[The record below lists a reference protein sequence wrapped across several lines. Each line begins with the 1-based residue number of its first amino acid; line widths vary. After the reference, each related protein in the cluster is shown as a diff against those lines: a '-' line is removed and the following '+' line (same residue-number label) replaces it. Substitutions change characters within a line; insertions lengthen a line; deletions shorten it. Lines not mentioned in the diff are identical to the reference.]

1 MENKSHA
8 MAAGSFVLAVT
19 LLLFSLA
26 VWLTRDKGRYQ
37 IWELSTR
44 DSVTGLQPQAPV
56 RYKGV
61 AVGKVTYIGFD
72 DTARGNVVIRIS
84 VEEHTP
90 LTPTTYATLSYQGVT
105 GLAYVLLDDS
115 GTEQKQILPGEDGIA
130 RLPLVTSQ
138 LGKLTEQAPE
148 LLAQI
153 NEVTQRINQTLSDEN
168 QKSLALTLKN
178 LSDASAGIAQLSAS
192 LQDTARNRINPAL
205 AAMPAVMLEAAQTL
219 SAIQATAKDAA
230 HMSGEIAR
238 SARRLNE
245 KDGPLNRLAE
255 GSKSL
260 VNVAD
265 TLVGITLP
273 RVNQLADDGT
283 RLSRQLGR
291 AANEFSDQPQS
302 LIYGRGVIPPGPGE
316 PGFAPPQAARP

>member
-1 MENKSHA
+1 
-8 MAAGSFVLAVT
+8 
-19 LLLFSLA
+19 
-26 VWLTRDKGRYQ
+26 
-37 IWELSTR
+37 
-44 DSVTGLQPQAPV
+44 
-56 RYKGV
+56 
-61 AVGKVTYIGFD
+61 
-72 DTARGNVVIRIS
+72 
-84 VEEHTP
+84 
-90 LTPTTYATLSYQGVT
+90 
-105 GLAYVLLDDS
+105 
-115 GTEQKQILPGEDGIA
+115 
-130 RLPLVTSQ
+130 
-138 LGKLTEQAPE
+138 
-148 LLAQI
+148 
-153 NEVTQRINQTLSDEN
+153 
-168 QKSLALTLKN
+168 
-178 LSDASAGIAQLSAS
+178 
-192 LQDTARNRINPAL
+192 
-205 AAMPAVMLEAAQTL
+205 
-219 SAIQATAKDAA
+219 
-230 HMSGEIAR
+230 MSGEIAR